1 MDSSMKDKFKKWY
14 DRSKQKIIVLLCLA
28 VVLIL
33 IFGIIIRGV
42 LSIQS
47 ITNTDE
53 NVASENISFDIVA
66 ETPQAQGKNDEKLY
80 QDRLANDQGKAVP
93 EDVKIS
99 FDAIFV
105 PESPKGETSSPSA
118 HNSQTPGTT
127 TDYTPAIERNA
138 QEKIAIQQELN
149 AIYNSQSQNT
159 PNNNNSSESQTEMPR
174 PLTKDEILAK
184 QKKLIEEGFNISDLQ
199 DPVEAGSDATVYI
212 TSPSE
217 IPAFIHGPQTV
228 MVGNRLALRIDTSVI
243 LSNGQIIPR
252 NAIIYAQ
259 IALQNNRVQVTVESI
274 KFGAAIYSLMLSG
287 YSEDGSPGLP
297 VQNDQNQ
304 KIVGDA
310 TSSAAASALDRKIS
324 TVTGGLVGSVVR
336 DISNAGRTRKE
347 TYVSFF
353 DNQKVFLRPELPK

>member
-1 MDSSMKDKFKKWY
+1 MDNNMIDKFKKWY
-14 DRSKQKIIVLLCLA
+14 DRNKQKIILLLGMT

-33 IFGIIIRGV
+33 IFGLIIRGV

-47 ITNTDE
+47 NTSTE
-53 NVASENISFDIVA
+53 ERVATEDISFDIVA
-66 ETPQAQGKNDEKLY
+66 ETPQAQGETDEKLY
-80 QDRLANDQGKAVP
+80 QERLANTQDKTTP

-105 PESPKGETSSPSA
+105 PEAPTGEIPSPVAHSS
-118 HNSQTPGTT
+118 QVPGTT
-127 TDYTPAIERNA
+127 ASYSPAPGLNA
-138 QEKIAIQQELN
+138 REKTAIQQELD
-149 AIYNSQSQNT
+149 AIYNPQSQNKPDDNVT
-159 PNNNNSSESQTEMPR
+159 DESQTEPPR
-174 PLTKDEILAK
+174 PLTKDEILAR
-184 QKKLIEEGFNISDLQ
+184 QKKLMEEGFNISDLA
-199 DPVEAGSDATVYI
+199 DPVSTESDAAVYI

-228 MVGNRLALRIDTSVI
+228 MVGNRLALRIDTSVT

-259 IALQNNRVQVTVESI
+259 IALNNNRVQVTVESI
-274 KFGAAIYSLMLSG
+274 KFGAAIYSLELSG

-310 TSSAAASALDRKIS
+310 SSSAAASAIDRKIS

-336 DISNAGRTRKE
+336 DISNAGRSRKE

-353 DNQKVFLRPELPK
+353 DNQKVFLRPGLPK

>member
-1 MDSSMKDKFKKWY
+1 MYSSMKDRFKKWY
-14 DRSKQKIIVLLCLA
+14 GRHKQKVIVLLCLA

-47 ITNTDE
+47 HTSTDE
-53 NVASENISFDIVA
+53 SVASDKISFDIVT
-66 ETPQAQGKNDEKLY
+66 ETPQTQGEGDEKLY
-80 QDRLANDQGKAVP
+80 QDRLAENKGKAVP

-105 PESPKGETSSPSA
+105 PEAQKGETPPSA
-118 HNSQTPGTT
+118 AFSPQSHDATAG
-127 TDYTPAIERNA
+127 YAPATERNA
-138 QEKIAIQQELN
+138 QEKAAIQQELD
-149 AIYNSQSQNT
+149 AIYGSQALNT
-159 PNNNNSSESQTEMPR
+159 PNTPGESQAEEQR
-174 PLTKDEILAK
+174 PLTKDEILAR
-184 QKKLIEEGFNISDLQ
+184 QKKLMEEGFNISDLQ
-199 DPVEAGSDATVYI
+199 DPVGAGSDAAVYI

-243 LSNGQIIPR
+243 LSNGQVIPR

-274 KFGAAIYSLMLSG
+274 KSGAAIYSLMLSG

-310 TSSAAASALDRKIS
+310 TSTAAASAIDRKIS

-347 TYVSFF
+347 TFVSFF
-353 DNQKVFLRPELPK
+353 DNQKVFLRPGLPN

>member
-1 MDSSMKDKFKKWY
+1 M
-14 DRSKQKIIVLLCLA
+14 A

-33 IFGIIIRGV
+33 IFGLIIRGV

-47 ITNTDE
+47 NTSTDE
-53 NVASENISFDIVA
+53 RVASEDIAFDIVA
-66 ETPQAQGKNDEKLY
+66 ETPRTQGGTDEKLY
-80 QDRLANDQGKAVP
+80 QERLANSQSKTVP

-105 PESPKGETSSPSA
+105 PETPRGETHSPVA
-118 HNSQTPGTT
+118 HSPGTT
-127 TDYTPAIERNA
+127 TSYAPAAERNA
-138 QEKIAIQQELN
+138 MEKTAIQQELD
-149 AIYNSQSQNT
+149 AIYNSKSQNQ
-159 PNNNNSSESQTEMPR
+159 PNTTATDESQTEPSR
-174 PLTKDEILAK
+174 PLTKDEILAQ
-184 QKKLIEEGFNISDLQ
+184 QKKLMEEGFNLSDLQ
-199 DPVEAGSDATVYI
+199 DPMNTNSDAAVSI
-212 TSPSE
+212 ASPSE

-243 LSNGQIIPR
+243 LSNGQVIPR
-252 NAIIYAQ
+252 NSIIYAQ
-259 IALQNNRVQVTVESI
+259 IALNNNRVQVTVESI
-274 KFGAAIYSLMLSG
+274 KFGTAIYSLELSG

-310 TSSAAASALDRKIS
+310 TSSAAASAIDRKIS

-336 DISNAGRTRKE
+336 DISNAGRSRKE

-353 DNQKVFLRPELPK
+353 DNQKVFLRPGLPK

>member
-1 MDSSMKDKFKKWY
+1 MDSMKDRFIKWY
-14 DRSKQKIIVLLCLA
+14 GRNKQKVIVLLCFA

-47 ITNTDE
+47 QTSTE
-53 NVASENISFDIVA
+53 ESVASDKISFDIVT
-66 ETPQAQGKNDEKLY
+66 ETPQTQGEGDEKLY
-80 QDRLANDQGKAVP
+80 QNRLAENQGKAVP

-105 PESPKGETSSPSA
+105 PEAQKGETPPPAADSPQGTGATVSYA
-118 HNSQTPGTT
+118 QTT
-127 TDYTPAIERNA
+127 ERNA
-138 QEKIAIQQELN
+138 QEKAAIQQELD
-149 AIYNSQSQNT
+149 AIYNSQAQST
-159 PNNNNSSESQTEMPR
+159 PNNNASGESQAQEQR
-174 PLTKDEILAK
+174 PLTKDEMLAR
-184 QKKLIEEGFNISDLQ
+184 QKKLMEEGFNISDLQ
-199 DPVEAGSDATVYI
+199 DPVGAGSDAAVYI

-243 LSNGQIIPR
+243 LSNGQVIPR

-259 IALQNNRVQVTVESI
+259 IALQSNRVQVTVESI

-310 TSSAAASALDRKIS
+310 TSTAAASAIDRKIS

-347 TYVSFF
+347 TFVSFF
-353 DNQKVFLRPELPK
+353 DNQKVFLRPGLPK

>member
-1 MDSSMKDKFKKWY
+1 MDSNMKDRFKKWY
-14 DRSKQKIIVLLCLA
+14 DRNKHKIIVLLSLA

-33 IFGIIIRGV
+33 IFGLIIRGV

-47 ITNTDE
+47 HTSTDE
-53 NVASENISFDIVA
+53 SVASDNISFDIVT
-66 ETPQAQGKNDEKLY
+66 ETPQTQGEADEKLY
-80 QDRLANDQGKAVP
+80 QDRLAENKGKAAP

-105 PESPKGETSSPSA
+105 PEPQKGETPSPAA
-118 HNSQTPGTT
+118 HSTQALDIAG
-127 TDYTPAIERNA
+127 YAPATERNA
-138 QEKIAIQQELN
+138 LEKAAIQQELD
-149 AIYNSQSQNT
+149 AIYNSQAQNT
-159 PNNNNSSESQTEMPR
+159 PNNNSSGESQAEEQR
-174 PLTKDEILAK
+174 PLTKDEILAR
-184 QKKLIEEGFNISDLQ
+184 QKKLMEEGFHISDMQ
-199 DPVEAGSDATVYI
+199 DPVGTDSDAEVFI

-243 LSNGQIIPR
+243 LSNGQTIPR

-259 IALQNNRVQVTVESI
+259 ISLQSNRVQVTVESI

-310 TSSAAASALDRKIS
+310 TSTAAASAIDRKIS